1 MNFGDEFKDMSVIV
15 TGSSGGIGKETALR
29 FAKEGAKVAVCDV
42 KIEAGRRVAEE
53 IKESGHTAFFAEL
66 DVTDPGMAENVVKKT
81 TDDFGGIDVLVNCA
95 GVSGNG
101 FRNLSKI
108 EDAEWDRAYQVNLKG
123 TANCCRSVFG
133 IFRKQKHGRIINVA
147 SVAGRMPT
155 PGLTHYAASKA
166 AVINL
171 TQSLASE
178 MARYNVNVNAVCP
191 GWIWTPIY
199 SQSRA
204 MRDYAE
210 KLGTTP
216 REAFVSMVESLC
228 PLKREQTEEDIANVI
243 LFLSSRVSKNITGQS
258 INVDGGA
265 VMS

>member
-1 MNFGDEFKDMSVIV
+1 
-15 TGSSGGIGKETALR
+15 
-29 FAKEGAKVAVCDV
+29 
-42 KIEAGRRVAEE
+42 
-53 IKESGHTAFFAEL
+53 
-66 DVTDPGMAENVVKKT
+66 
-81 TDDFGGIDVLVNCA
+81 VLVNCA
-95 GVSGNG
+95 GVSGKG

-108 EDAEWDRAYQVNLKG
+108 EGSEWDLTYKVNLRG
-123 TANCCRSVFG
+123 TAYCCKAVFD
-133 IFRKQKHGRIINVA
+133 IFKKKKYGKIINVA
-147 SVAGRMPT
+147 SISGRMPT

-166 AVINL
+166 GVINL

-199 SQSRA
+199 NESRSLQ
-204 MRDYAE
+204 RLAE
-210 KLGTTP
+210 KAGSTP
-216 REAFVSMVESLC
+216 RDMFLGLVERFC

-243 LFLSSRVSKNITGQS
+243 LFLASEASRNITGQS